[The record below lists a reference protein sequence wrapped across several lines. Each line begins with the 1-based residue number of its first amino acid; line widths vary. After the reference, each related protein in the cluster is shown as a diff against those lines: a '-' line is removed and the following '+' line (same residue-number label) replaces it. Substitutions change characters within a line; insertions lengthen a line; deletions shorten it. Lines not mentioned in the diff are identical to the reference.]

1 MDTPPQLAG
10 FFLYHRAM
18 RAGAADL
25 VAALGAAAPDLAAIG
40 GWFEHYQAACTI
52 HANAEDTVL
61 WPALVGERPDL
72 ATVVE
77 GMDQEHAGLDER
89 LAATAAALRAGD
101 LDAARVAAAALA
113 ELITTHLDG
122 EEARA
127 VPALI
132 ERFDGDALAGLMAQ
146 VQQSAGP
153 DGARTSLPFLL
164 AVADPDE
171 QAAFLTL
178 LPPPVREAYETDWAP
193 AYAARRAAVA

>member
-1 MDTPPQLAG
+1 MDAPPQLTG

-25 VAALGAAAPDLAAIG
+25 MAALEPAAPDLAAIG

-52 HANAEDTVL
+52 HARAEDAVL
-61 WPALVGERPDL
+61 WPTLLAERPDL
-72 ATVVE
+72 SPVVAE
-77 GMDQEHAGLDER
+77 MDEEHAGLDER
-89 LAATAAALRAGD
+89 LATTAAALRDGD
-101 LDAARVAAAALA
+101 LDAARAAAAALA

-127 VPALI
+127 VPALV
-132 ERFDGDALAGLMAQ
+132 ECFDGDALAGIMVQ

-153 DGARTSLPFLL
+153 DGARTSLPFFL

-171 QAAFLTL
+171 QAGLLAQ

>member
-1 MDTPPQLAG
+1 MDAPPQLTS

-25 VAALGAAAPDLAAIG
+25 VTALGSAAPDLAAIG

-52 HANAEDTVL
+52 HANAEDAVL
-61 WPALVGERPDL
+61 WPALLAERPDL
-72 ATVVE
+72 EPVVK
-77 GMDQEHAGLDER
+77 GMDEEHAGLDQR
-89 LAATAAALRAGD
+89 LATAAAALRDGD
-101 LDAARVAAAALA
+101 LEAARAAAAALT

-127 VPALI
+127 VPALV
-132 ERFDGDALAGLMAQ
+132 ERFDGEALAGLMVQ

-153 DGARTSLPFLL
+153 DGARTSLPFFL

-171 QAAFLTL
+171 RAGFLAL
-178 LPPPVREAYETDWAP
+178 IPPPVREAYETDWAP
-193 AYAARRAAVA
+193 AYATRRAAVA